1 MDQWNDTERYHDLD
15 IDRPVLQLT
24 PISTTKQISEQIKI
38 IAQIIDADDFV
49 ALHYLFEDG
58 LVKTLCDVNKLKE
71 DFKNDV
77 FDILAKLSSSDRFNS
92 QLTCDD
98 VLYSAIRGLSDKSV
112 EVRSKCYK
120 IIHNLFYENSMKTGV
135 FVGHPKAV
143 QSDFDFNLVFVHGL
157 LGKLDNNHVNI
168 K

>member
-1 MDQWNDTERYHDLD
+1 MNQWNDTERYHDLD

-58 LVKTLCDVNKLKE
+58 LVKTLCDVNQLKE
-71 DFKNDV
+71 GLRNDI
-77 FDILAKLSSSDRFNS
+77 FDILAKLSSSDRFND
-92 QLTCDD
+92 QLTNDN
-98 VLYSAIRGLSDKSV
+98 VLFAAVSGLSDQSV
-112 EVRSKCYK
+112 EVRSKCFK
-120 IIHNLFYENSMKTGV
+120 IIHNLCYENSMKSGV

-143 QSDFDFNLVFVHGL
+143 QSEFDFNLIFVHGL
-157 LGKLDNNHVNI
+157 LGKTDNNHD
-168 K
+168 